1 MWLGKGREII
11 KPPGSKTEKE
21 PYEKYLIVFTDIAAN
36 YAKQLLNDVELKEE
50 CTYVRRAF
58 VGEYKG
64 KKIYVLNPYFGS
76 PASVFAL
83 EIAIAQG
90 GKEFLVVGEAGAIKE
105 GVTIGD
111 VILPTWALRE
121 EGTSYH
127 YMPPDYIP
135 KPSERLFNVLEKEV
149 KHQIGRKRIS
159 VFKGGIWTT
168 DAPFRET
175 EDKVREYSNR
185 GILGVEMETSAL
197 MSVASFR
204 RVDLAVALAVS
215 DELYKEKW
223 NPGFGSGKLKRTE
236 KLLVKAALGALVSP

>member
-1 MWLGKGREII
+1 M
-11 KPPGSKTEKE
+11 
-21 PYEKYLIVFTDIAAN
+21 
-36 YAKQLLNDVELKEE
+36 LNDAELKKE

-58 VGEYKG
+58 VGEYKR
-64 KKIYVLNPYFGS
+64 KKIYVLTPYFGS

-90 GKEFLVVGEAGAIKE
+90 EKEFLVVGEAGAIKE

-159 VFKGGIWTT
+159 VFKGYMDDGCIFQG
-168 DAPFRET
+168 D
-175 EDKVREYSNR
+175 R
-185 GILGVEMETSAL
+185 G
-197 MSVASFR
+197 
-204 RVDLAVALAVS
+204 
-215 DELYKEKW
+215 
-223 NPGFGSGKLKRTE
+223 
-236 KLLVKAALGALVSP
+236 